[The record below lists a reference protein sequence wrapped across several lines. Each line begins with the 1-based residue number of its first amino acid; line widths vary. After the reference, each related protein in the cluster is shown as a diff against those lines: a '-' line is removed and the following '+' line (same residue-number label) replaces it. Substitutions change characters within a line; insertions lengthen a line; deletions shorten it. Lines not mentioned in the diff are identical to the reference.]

1 MFTLPGLPVV
11 PLMTG
16 RELPIQGLELMPSAT
31 PCDPDPL
38 GSGKY
43 SPTMIHSLRLLLP
56 CHSLEDF
63 PTYHTGE
70 DAENLLVAWTL
81 PWHPAWLERSG
92 KLPEWTR
99 VENIPD
105 SCAGVAFLVPRVS
118 QARLPSGFRDRCQQ
132 QGGLIFNV
140 PTDREEAFKQL
151 LSNADALEQA
161 PPQERIAPE
170 ANAPGAAN
178 LEAGVASAATSAGSM
193 VPAPLGSCPPGVVQ
207 RFFALGYTY
216 LQIELL
222 TRQLRYTSNLDQAHF
237 QTLVL
242 QAATA
247 ALRSDAAA
255 LDEALGRCFDLLS
268 EERHRYYPMP
278 SLLCDLTLLA
288 PAILSSTEPAPQAAT
303 QVEPRLPVNWL
314 ISADLLRRLRDVQ
327 PGRWAE
333 FQAAVAAGDIHL
345 VSCGYNQAP
354 TGLLSHQTLCRNLNW
369 GQAALSHLV
378 GQPARV
384 FGRRLPGLELTLPGL
399 LPRFGFR
406 SALHQALDG
415 ERLPQT
421 SHTYLRWQ
429 GLDGE
434 TLPALTKTIYDAAEA
449 NTFLKLGVRIGE
461 SLDVDHVAA
470 SQFVHWPG
478 QTSVGYRDLMHAAQE
493 GDALGRWCHI
503 EDLIGQINDPGYS
516 PSLSSYDYQAGYL
529 KQFLAEQPKSADV
542 AEPLAHVRELIHR
555 ESRLRSVSLLSGLT
569 QLASADRTPAQT
581 TESVDP
587 AEPWTATEVDRVA
600 LTTAEHG
607 LAMWQ
612 QLLGPAERVAEREQR
627 EARTLVQTLTEA
639 GDQCRLLVNPEAH
652 SRRVLLS
659 PADLGRCHPG
669 ALPPDQV
676 YATYRDRQGWW
687 AVVDVP
693 PLGYLHFSNSAGAKQ
708 KIGRQPRVKL
718 VAGGTTL
725 RNEFLAASIDPQTGA
740 LRSIH
745 DYQSRGNLCSLQLA
759 WFDQSI
765 KSTIEKLWRKPTGV
779 DWKASLS
786 QLLGGGDPD
795 GLRRQLAL
803 HAEGYSAMQAQK
815 VEVVTNH
822 ALHGHIRSQGQLHL
836 AGKVIAKFVIDYK
849 LTLGSR
855 FLEIT
860 CQLTPTSKPKT
871 IPWTEEQNY
880 EFPPT
885 DELTG
890 SGFRRY
896 FAWRFAQA
904 HPSAEVY
911 RDMNSMA
918 VEATRPT
925 TVAPRWLE
933 FRGVDQS
940 LAWLT
945 GGSAFHRFP
954 ADGRVD
960 TLVGLSTTT
969 PATSTVAIGLS
980 PPNLAAAA
988 ETQLLP
994 PICLPSGPLRTGLP
1008 TGAWLFR
1015 CSSRHIVV
1023 THWENRYDDQ
1033 RWIGARLR
1041 LLETSGRS
1049 RKFKLEFAARP
1060 TAVRVT
1066 LPTGAEPTLAHSRP
1080 DCQLVG
1086 EQIECRLSPCEQAEL
1101 EVDF

>member
-1 MFTLPGLPVV
+1 
-11 PLMTG
+11 
-16 RELPIQGLELMPSAT
+16 
-31 PCDPDPL
+31 
-38 GSGKY
+38 
-43 SPTMIHSLRLLLP
+43 MIHSLRLLLP

-81 PWHPAWLERSG
+81 PWHPAWLDRAG

-132 QGGLIFNV
+132 QGGLLFDL
-140 PTDREEAFKQL
+140 PTDREEAFTQL
-151 LSNADALEQA
+151 LARVNQLEQE
-161 PPQERIAPE
+161 PPQEPIAPSLESTQVTAPE
-170 ANAPGAAN
+170 ANTPAADTPQASDR
-178 LEAGVASAATSAGSM
+178 EAGDREAGDLDVGVSSGASSARST
-193 VPAPLGSCPPGVVQ
+193 VPGPLGSCPPEVAQ

-216 LQIELL
+216 LQVELL

-242 QAATA
+242 QAANA
-247 ALRSDAAA
+247 ALRSDDAA

-288 PAILSSTEPAPQAAT
+288 PSTLSNANPTPPVPARGDQ
-303 QVEPRLPVNWL
+303 RLPVNWL
-314 ISADLLRRLRDVQ
+314 ISADLLCRLRAGQ
-327 PGRWAE
+327 PSRWAE
-333 FQAAVAAGDIHL
+333 FQAAVAAGEIHL
-345 VSCGYNQAP
+345 VSSGYNQAP
-354 TGLLSHQTLCRNLNW
+354 TGLLSHETLRRNLAW

-461 SLDVDHVAA
+461 ALDVDHVAA

-478 QTSVGYRDLMHAAQE
+478 PSSVGYRDLLLAAQE
-493 GDALGRWCHI
+493 GDALGRWCQI

-529 KQFLAEQPKSADV
+529 KQLLADLPKSADV
-542 AEPLAHVRELIHR
+542 AGPLAEVRELIHR
-555 ESRLRSVSLLSGLT
+555 ESQLRRASLLSGLT
-569 QLASADRTPAQT
+569 QLAMADRTPAKT

-587 AEPWTATEVDRVA
+587 VEPWTATDDDRAA

-612 QLLGPAERVAEREQR
+612 QLLGSAERIAEREQL
-627 EARTLVQTLTEA
+627 EATTLVQTLTEA

-659 PADLGRCHPG
+659 PSDLGRCHPG

-725 RNEFLAASIDPQTGA
+725 RNEFLSASIDPQTGA

-779 DWKASLS
+779 DWKAGLS

-795 GLRRQLAL
+795 GLRRQLAP

-822 ALHGHIRSQGQLHL
+822 PLHGHIRSQGQLHL

-855 FLEIT
+855 FLEIA

-871 IPWTEEQNY
+871 VPWTEEQNY

-945 GGSAFHRFP
+945 GGSAFHRIP

-960 TLVGLSTTT
+960 TLVGLSPTT
-969 PATSTVAIGLS
+969 PSTSTVAIGLS

-988 ETQLLP
+988 DSQLLP
-994 PICLPSGPLRTGLP
+994 SICLPSGPLRTGLP

-1015 CSSRHIVV
+1015 CSSRNIVV
-1023 THWENRYDDQ
+1023 THWENRYADE
-1033 RWIGARLR
+1033 RWIGVRLR

-1049 RKFKLEFAARP
+1049 RKFKLEFAGRP
-1060 TAVRVT
+1060 TAVRVV
-1066 LPTGAEPTLAHSRP
+1066 LPPGAEPSLTQSRP

-1086 EQIECRLSPCEQAEL
+1086 EQIECRLSPCEHAEL